1 MKKMN
6 ISLRKIN
13 YKNESGI
20 TLVSLVVMIILMLIL
35 AVVSIYAGSTSMINI
50 IERQEQ
56 SVLNMV
62 QEIVIAQYSKAAYAG
77 HTGIRLIDTAFQPT
91 SFYGECILTEDAYI
105 DVPDDRPDAFPTA
118 AEYLAYIAEPERT
131 YEECYYRLGAAELKA
146 LGIEDNTENNDSV
159 HSYIVNYS
167 TGEVYDET
175 LNEIKYYVKG
185 NRAIEDKV
193 IKIDNVVETTNFDD

>member
-6 ISLRKIN
+6 IKLRRIN
-13 YKNESGI
+13 YRNESGV
-20 TLVSLVVMIILMLIL
+20 TLVALVIMIILMLIL

-50 IERQEQ
+50 VERQNQ

-62 QEIVIAQYSKAAYAG
+62 QEIVIAQYSKATYAG
-77 HTGIRLIDTAFQPT
+77 HTGVRLIDTSFQPT

-105 DVPDDRPDAFPTA
+105 DTPDDKPDAFPTVD
-118 AEYLAYIAEPERT
+118 EYLAYISEPERT

-146 LGIEDNTENNDSV
+146 LGIEDNTENNNSV
-159 HSYIVNYS
+159 HNYIVNYS

-193 IKIDNVVETTNFDD
+193 IKMDNVVETTNFDD

>member
-6 ISLRKIN
+6 IKLRKIN
-13 YKNESGI
+13 YKKETGI
-20 TLVSLVVMIILMLIL
+20 TLVALVIMIVLMLIL
-35 AVVSIYAGSTSMINI
+35 AIVSIYAGSTSMINI
-50 IERQEQ
+50 VERKDQ

-77 HTGIRLIDTAFQPT
+77 HTGVRLIDTAFQPT
-91 SFYGECILTEDAYI
+91 SFYGECILTEDRYI
-105 DVPDDRPDAFPTA
+105 DLPDDRPDAFPTI

-146 LGIEDNTENNDSV
+146 LGIEDNTENNESV

-185 NRAIEDKV
+185 NRVIVDKV
-193 IKIDNVVETTNFDD
+193 LEIDNVVETTNFDD